1 MFRPSL
7 RRLVQALPLVF
18 LVSLICFVLIELAP
32 YDAVDAFATPN
43 MPPATVEAL
52 KARYGLDQPPWI
64 RYFHW
69 AANVLQGNLGYS
81 IVSHAE
87 IGPELLPRLGS
98 TALLV
103 VPAYALALVL
113 ALVLGLWAGT
123 RPQSL
128 ADRVVDKL
136 SAVASALPAFWVAL
150 LMIYLFS
157 YTWKWFPVLGMRT
170 IGAEETWTDL
180 AWHAVL
186 PVTVLA
192 LANLPELVRY
202 VRSAAAGQMAS
213 EYVLVQRALGAT
225 HGEVVRGHVLKN
237 VLLPVITLAG
247 MSLPLLVTGAVITES
262 VFSWPG
268 MGTYF
273 IRAIQGLD
281 YPVVLAVLLLSS
293 AAVIGGNLAADLL
306 YGWADPRVRTFR
318 REARS

>member
-1 MFRPSL
+1 LLRSSV
-7 RRLVQALPLVF
+7 RRLVQALPLVLF
-18 LVSLICFVLIELAP
+18 VSLICFVLIELAP
-32 YDAVDAFATPN
+32 YDAVDTFATPN
-43 MPPATVEAL
+43 MPPATVDAL
-52 KARYGLDQPPWI
+52 KARYGLDQPAWI

-69 AANVLQGNLGYS
+69 AANALTGNLGYS
-81 IVSHAE
+81 IISHAE
-87 IGPELLPRLGS
+87 IGPELAPRLGA

-103 VPAYALALVL
+103 VPAYTLALGL
-113 ALVLGLWAGT
+113 ALFLGLWAGT
-123 RPQSL
+123 RPGSL

-157 YTWKWFPVLGMRT
+157 YTLRWFPVLGMRT
-170 IGAEETWTDL
+170 IGVDETWTDL

-186 PVTVLA
+186 PVLVLA

-202 VRSAAAGQMAS
+202 VRSAAADQMAS
-213 EYVLVQRALGAT
+213 EYVLVQRALGAP
-225 HGEVVRGHVLKN
+225 HGEVVRGHVFKN

-273 IRAIQGLD
+273 IRAIQALD

-293 AAVIGGNLAADLL
+293 TAVIVGNLVADLL
-306 YGWADPRVRTFR
+306 YAWADPRVRAFR
-318 REARS
+318 REVRS

>member
-1 MFRPSL
+1 MLRHTV

-18 LVSLICFVLIELAP
+18 LVSLVCFVLIELAP

-43 MPPATVEAL
+43 MPPATVDAL
-52 KARYGLDQPPWI
+52 KARYGLDQPPWL

-69 AANVLQGNLGYS
+69 VANVFQGNLGYS
-81 IVSHAE
+81 IVTHGE
-87 IGPELLPRLGS
+87 IGPEILPRLGA
-98 TALLV
+98 TAILV
-103 VPAYALALVL
+103 VPAYALALGL
-113 ALVLGLWAGT
+113 ALVLGLWGGS
-123 RPQSL
+123 RPGSL
-128 ADRVVDKL
+128 ADRWVDRL

-157 YTWKWFPVLGMRT
+157 YTLKLFPVLGMRT
-170 IGAEETWTDL
+170 IGVEETWADL

-186 PVTVLA
+186 PVLVLA

-202 VRSAAAGQMAS
+202 VRSAAADQMAS
-213 EYVLVQRALGAT
+213 EYVLVQRALGAS

-273 IRAIQGLD
+273 IRAIQGMD
-281 YPVVLAVLLLSS
+281 YPVVLAVLLLS
-293 AAVIGGNLAADLL
+293 ATTVIVGNLLADLL
-306 YGWADPRVRTFR
+306 YGWVDPRVRVF
-318 REARS
+318 AQGGRS